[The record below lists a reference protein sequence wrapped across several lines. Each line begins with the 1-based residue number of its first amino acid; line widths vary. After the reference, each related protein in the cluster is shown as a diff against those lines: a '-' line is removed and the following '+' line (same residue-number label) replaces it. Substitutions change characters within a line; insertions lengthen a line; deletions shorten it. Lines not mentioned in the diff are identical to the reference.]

1 MPGTVPA
8 NVKYLLK
15 CSITTNM
22 VNGLVILIAQSLEAG
37 KKKNWWIVVSNGC
50 GSNYECDKN
59 CLVSSRTFQL
69 QEKEILSF
77 LSFWSWQVGWL
88 PDSHFILVRAE
99 AAQNCAEAA
108 PVAIYEEHLHVVV
121 IWTTNWKNTAVC
133 VVPNASDKNGS
144 KRRWFAET

>member
-1 MPGTVPA
+1 MPGKVPD
-8 NVKYLLK
+8 NIKFPMK

-22 VNGLVILIAQSLEAG
+22 VNGLVILIAQSLEVG
-37 KKKNWWIVVSNGC
+37 KKKNWWVVVSNGY

-59 CLVSSRTFQL
+59 FLVSSRTSQL

-99 AAQNCAEAA
+99 VAQNSAEAE
-108 PVAIYEEHLHVVV
+108 PVAIYEEHLHVVM
-121 IWTTNWKNTAVC
+121 ILTTNWKNTAVC